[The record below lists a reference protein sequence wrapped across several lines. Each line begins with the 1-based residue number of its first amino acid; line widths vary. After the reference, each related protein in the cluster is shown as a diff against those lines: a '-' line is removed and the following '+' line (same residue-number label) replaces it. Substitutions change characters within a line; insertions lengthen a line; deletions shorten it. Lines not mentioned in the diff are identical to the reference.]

1 MPSGV
6 LLAGALIAAI
16 VAVQAARRV
25 HKLWTRDGARGMSD
39 REVADN
45 LRPPRSA
52 THYGPRVPPSPRR
65 NGDRHEC

>member
-25 HKLWTRDGARGMSD
+25 HRLWTRDGARGMSD
-39 REVADN
+39 TEVADN
-45 LRPPRSA
+45 LHPRRRTSN
-52 THYGPRVPPSPRR
+52 YSMRVPPSPR
-65 NGDRHEC
+65 NGDRRGY